1 MIQKFL
7 LHTQMIWMIFIKI
20 LKDRI
25 QIKNILIVFDNVI
38 VDMLSNEKLNPIVT
52 YLFIRGRKSN
62 IQISLFLLNSLI
74 SMFQKILN

>member
-38 VDMLSNEKLNPIVT
+38 IDMLSNEKLNPIVT
-52 YLFIRGRKSN
+52 
-62 IQISLFLLNSLI
+62 
-74 SMFQKILN
+74 